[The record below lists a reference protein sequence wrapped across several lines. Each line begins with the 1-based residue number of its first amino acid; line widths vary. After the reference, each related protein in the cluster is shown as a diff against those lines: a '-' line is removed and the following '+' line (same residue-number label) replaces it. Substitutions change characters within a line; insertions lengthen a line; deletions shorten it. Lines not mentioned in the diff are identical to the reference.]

1 MFRKDERKEE
11 ISKELQEEIKDNLIV
26 VDGISK
32 VYSNGLEA
40 VHNLSVNIKEGDFV
54 VLVGPSGCGKST
66 TLRMIAGL
74 EDITAGNL
82 YINGDVANKKE
93 PKERGV
99 SMVFQSYA
107 LYPHYSV
114 YQNMAFGLSG
124 LSKKEVDERIQRASE
139 MLGLTEYL
147 DRKPTALSGGQ
158 CQRVALGRAIVRE
171 SPIFLLDEP
180 LSNLDAKLRVQMR
193 SEIIKLH
200 EKLHNTIIYV
210 THDQVEAMTMA
221 TKLVIMD
228 KGNVQQIGT
237 PKEIY
242 DHPVNSFVATFIGSP
257 AMNVFEAKY
266 QNDSIC
272 LEDRQ
277 KIKLKEESIPNYDV
291 FYENE
296 IDNLNKETNLSKKK
310 IEEWSS
316 IPKYKRDDSEKSLI
330 NANNKN
336 IEVSLKKIQN
346 IKNEK
351 QKEIKD
357 IFIGFRP
364 EDVSLEE
371 KEGYSFEAL
380 LDVKELLGAEYQLRF
395 LLNKISFIVYVP
407 FNFGFSLKSNEK
419 YKLYLPYSSLH
430 IFEGVTGKSIS

>member
-1 MFRKDERKEE
+1 MFKKEE
-11 ISKELQEEIKDNLIV
+11 KKAEISEELQKELNENLIV
-26 VDGISK
+26 IDSISK

-40 VHNLSVNIKEGDFV
+40 VHNLSVTIKEGDFV

-82 YINGDVANKKE
+82 YINGEIANKKE

-124 LSKKEVDERIQRASE
+124 LSKAEIDARIKRASE

-228 KGNVQQIGT
+228 KGKVQQVGT
-237 PKEIY
+237 PKDIY
-242 DHPVNSFVATFIGSP
+242 DKPVNSFVATFIGSP
-257 AMNVFEAKY
+257 AMNVFEAKSKEG
-266 QNDSIC
+266 SIL
-272 LEDRQ
+272 LEDGQ
-277 KIKLKEESIPNYDV
+277 EIKLQEESRCDFDA
-291 FYENE
+291 FYSNELKLLNEE
-296 IDNLNKETNLSKKK
+296 IDFSNKTIDSLKTT
-310 IEEWSS
+310 
-316 IPKYKRDDSEKSLI
+316 PKHKRDDSYKSLI
-330 NANNKN
+330 DANEKN
-336 IEVSLKKIQN
+336 ISTSKEKIEQ
-346 IKNEK
+346 IESEK
-351 QKEIKD
+351 DKEIKD
-357 IFIGFRP
+357 ILIGFRP
-364 EDVSLEE
+364 EDISLEDN
-371 KEGYSFEAL
+371 EGYKFEAF

-395 LLNKISFIVYVP
+395 AIGETSFLVYAP
-407 FNFGFSLKSNEK
+407 FNTGFQLKTKEEYTLNLPLKS
-419 YKLYLPYSSLH
+419 LR
-430 IFEGVTGKSIS
+430 IFDGITGKAIS